1 MCFFI
6 FHSGLCILNSVFCSH
21 MPSRDKAVHP
31 LHVLIIEENVHHA
44 ELLTELLDQRFAPVV
59 IHTVDKY
66 EDGVEFLS
74 LSTYD
79 IILSD
84 SFVGSNAIEQYVDEM
99 VHNARGTP
107 LIVITGRG
115 DEALAARLTRKG
127 VAEYL
132 VKTQAT
138 LEQLGDT
145 IQHHLKKAKKSRAR
159 VSSPSISHSI
169 ENELER
175 DLEHFRE
182 HVQEMAREKK
192 IPALSEL
199 DALSRQLSHI
209 RTLASSLK
217 R

>member
-1 MCFFI
+1 
-6 FHSGLCILNSVFCSH
+6 
-21 MPSRDKAVHP
+21 MPAREKIVHP

-59 IHTVDKY
+59 IHTVDTY
-66 EDGVEFLS
+66 EDGAEFLS
-74 LSTYD
+74 LSSYD
-79 IILSD
+79 IVLSD

-99 VHNARGTP
+99 VENARGTP

-132 VKTQAT
+132 VKTQQT

-145 IQHHLKKAKKSRAR
+145 IQYHLKKTKKTKHRNST
-159 VSSPSISHSI
+159 PSISHSI
-169 ENELER
+169 EGEVER
-175 DLEHFRE
+175 ELEHFRE
-182 HVQEMAREKK
+182 HVRNLVQKRTTPEM
-192 IPALSEL
+192 SEL
-199 DALSRQLSHI
+199 DSLSRQLAHI

-217 R
+217 K

>member
-1 MCFFI
+1 M
-6 FHSGLCILNSVFCSH
+6 SGREKS
-21 MPSRDKAVHP
+21 VHP

-44 ELLTELLDQRFAPVV
+44 ELLTELLDRRFAPVV

-74 LSTYD
+74 LSSYD
-79 IILSD
+79 IVLSD
-84 SFVGSNAIEQYVDEM
+84 SFVGSNGIDEYIDEM
-99 VHNARGTP
+99 VQNAHGSP

-115 DEALAARLTRKG
+115 DEVLAARLTRKG

-132 VKTQAT
+132 VKTKET

-145 IQHHLKKAKKSRAR
+145 IQHHLKKAKRSRR
-159 VSSPSISHSI
+159 RGSTHSISHSI
-169 ENELER
+169 EGEVER
-175 DLEHFRE
+175 DLERFHE
-182 HVQEMAREKK
+182 HVREIAKK
-192 IPALSEL
+192 KKVPEISEL

-217 R
+217 K

>member
-1 MCFFI
+1 
-6 FHSGLCILNSVFCSH
+6 
-21 MPSRDKAVHP
+21 MPARDKTIHP

-59 IHTVDKY
+59 IHTVDTY

-74 LSTYD
+74 LSSYD

-99 VHNARGTP
+99 VENARGTP
-107 LIVITGRG
+107 VIVITGRG

-132 VKTQAT
+132 VKTQQT
-138 LEQLGDT
+138 LDQLGET
-145 IQHHLKKAKKSRAR
+145 IQHHLKKAKKSKPRG
-159 VSSPSISHSI
+159 STPSISHSI
-169 ENELER
+169 EGETERELER
-175 DLEHFRE
+175 FHE
-182 HVQEMAREKK
+182 HVRDLSKKKK
-192 IPALSEL
+192 IPELSEL
-199 DALSRQLSHI
+199 DSLSRQLSHI

-217 R
+217 K